1 MKLTFKG
8 NFKEEINELGNSVLL
23 QYLKLDDSEDLI
35 EFESLWYEEN
45 KTLNMTLDLSN
56 LKLPDIL
63 NILLLLLLS

>member
-56 LKLPDIL
+56 LNYQRVK
-63 NILLLLLLS
+63 